1 MKDLFPRLLLAII
14 ALSLILTAC
23 QSKPPQPSSSA
34 KRYEIKGKVVSVDQS
49 NKKVTID
56 HGAIAGYMD
65 AMTMPFTLI
74 DDWAFGDLKP
84 GSTIQATLVVDTGR
98 TWIENP
104 VITSAGPAIGKDVVV
119 EPRAGDEVPDFSFTN
134 HDGKKTH
141 FHEYRGKT
149 L

>member
-14 ALSLILTAC
+14 SLSLILTAC

-56 HGAIAGYMD
+56 HAAIAGYMD

-84 GSTIQATLVVDTGR
+84 GSESRPGLIRATV
-98 TWIENP
+98 
-104 VITSAGPAIGKDVVV
+104 SA
-119 EPRAGDEVPDFSFTN
+119 
-134 HDGKKTH
+134 TH
-141 FHEYRGKT
+141 RPQGGASR
-149 L
+149 